1 MAEFQES
8 YFQDEV
14 RDGFKIEG
22 MMKRAWAAQI
32 EVLEIIDDICRRY
45 GLVYYADWG
54 TLLGAVRHKGFIPW
68 DDDIDICMP
77 RPDYDKLI
85 ELSKSKLISEEY
97 EVRAIELKNT
107 KYPFTKIINKN
118 IVVQSKS
125 KEDKNL
131 WIDVFPIDG
140 ISDDERKA
148 KEQIKKITMCK
159 QIEYLKNT
167 KCFDIIKE
175 NKSKL
180 NKVKKILL
188 KPFAIILSQR
198 IISKKMIKISKEN
211 DYLKTKRLG
220 AYIWGYGE
228 KEILDRSAFE
238 KSIELKFEN
247 INISAPI
254 GYHEYLSS
262 IYGDYMKLPPKKK
275 QIQHSIIAYKKI

>member
-1 MAEFQES
+1 MEDKKLTLREIQLE
-8 YFQDEV
+8 E
-14 RDGFKIEG
+14 
-22 MMKRAWAAQI
+22 
-32 EVLEIIDDICRRY
+32 LEILKKFIDFAKENNLTYFVC
-45 GLVYYADWG
+45 GG
-54 TLLGAVRHKGFIPW
+54 TLIGAVRHKGFIPW

-85 ELSKSKLISEEY
+85 ELSKNKLISKEY

-107 KYPFTKIINKN
+107 KYPFAKIVNKN

-180 NKVKKILL
+180 NKAKKILL
-188 KPFAIILSQR
+188 KPFAMILSQR

-228 KEILDRSAFE
+228 KEILDRSVFE
-238 KSIELKFEN
+238 KRIELQFEN

-262 IYGDYMKLPPKKK
+262 LYGDYMKLPPKEK
-275 QIQHSIIAYKKI
+275 QIQHSIIAYKKYNY